1 MPKAKQAKGQKLP
14 KGAGGAAGG
23 GKNFKQQK
31 KLGATMSMHSKRRF
45 REAERSSMAAE
56 VSALR
61 MGLWCQN
68 SAQNSPGVVI
78 RRSCSQY
85 AAGRNAGTCDSC
97 DCEFSKRKAVC
108 AGARSAASAVWPS
121 NA

>member
-45 REAERSSMAAE
+45 REAERSSMAE
-56 VSALR
+56 VSASR

-68 SAQNSPGVVI
+68 SAQNIPGVVI